1 MSIYIIGHKSPDLDS
16 VVAAITYSDYKN
28 KTENTDKYVP
38 VITEDINQET
48 KYLLKNLDIAKPEI
62 LSNVENKELI
72 LVDHNE
78 GTQSVEGVE
87 KAKVIEVLDHH
98 KIVFSNNEPI
108 EFTVKPWGATCTI
121 IADLYLKNNIEFDK
135 TLATLMLGA
144 ILVDTVITK
153 SPTCTQKDIEII
165 EKLSVVAEIKDWK
178 EFGMEIFKVRSSVSE
193 LSDLEVIK
201 SDFKNF
207 ELKAGKFGVGQVETV
222 DLSDFKNREDSILIE
237 LEKLRNEGGYHSVV
251 LFLTDI
257 INEGSQFLV
266 STTDVEKIEK
276 ALNKKLIN
284 NRVYI
289 NGLISRKKQV
299 APKFSEIFN

>member
-178 EFGMEIFKVRSSVSE
+178 EF
-193 LSDLEVIK
+193 
-201 SDFKNF
+201 
-207 ELKAGKFGVGQVETV
+207 
-222 DLSDFKNREDSILIE
+222 
-237 LEKLRNEGGYHSVV
+237 
-251 LFLTDI
+251 
-257 INEGSQFLV
+257 
-266 STTDVEKIEK
+266 
-276 ALNKKLIN
+276 
-284 NRVYI
+284 
-289 NGLISRKKQV
+289 
-299 APKFSEIFN
+299 

>member
-1 MSIYIIGHKSPDLDS
+1 
-16 VVAAITYSDYKN
+16 
-28 KTENTDKYVP
+28 
-38 VITEDINQET
+38 
-48 KYLLKNLDIAKPEI
+48 
-62 LSNVENKELI
+62 
-72 LVDHNE
+72 
-78 GTQSVEGVE
+78 
-87 KAKVIEVLDHH
+87 
-98 KIVFSNNEPI
+98 
-108 EFTVKPWGATCTI
+108 
-121 IADLYLKNNIEFDK
+121 
-135 TLATLMLGA
+135 
-144 ILVDTVITK
+144 
-153 SPTCTQKDIEII
+153 
-165 EKLSVVAEIKDWK
+165 
-178 EFGMEIFKVRSSVSE
+178 MEIFKVRSSVSE